1 MHTVGLMTTQGSG
14 ALSEEPGC
22 PDTRQQARSDALGLS
37 ETPYWAKFGMGSAAI
52 WRMSIYN
59 YSITNDGAALPL
71 VSVVIPHCNSLATLK
86 NCVSLLDR
94 QTFCRDR
101 FEIIVADNNSSCG
114 MDAVREAVPAARVI
128 HADEQGAGPAR
139 NAGVGAS
146 KGSILAFIDS
156 DCLPNLDWIE
166 KGIAG
171 IQAYDFIG
179 GRVIVTSEDPLRPN
193 PIEAF
198 EMVFAFNFK
207 RYINR
212 VGFTGTGNMFVWR
225 KVFDAVGPFRNGVP
239 EDVDWSFRARAQSFR
254 LGYVK
259 DLIVEHPARKTWSEL
274 IARWKRLVL
283 QQYLLYQERPFFIV
297 NWLLHKSLMPLSIL
311 PHACHILMS
320 SRLINFGSRWGA
332 LKVLAR
338 LRLWRTWEMF
348 SLLVRNS
355 P

>member
-1 MHTVGLMTTQGSG
+1 MNTESSH
-14 ALSEEPGC
+14 
-22 PDTRQQARSDALGLS
+22 
-37 ETPYWAKFGMGSAAI
+37 YSAI
-52 WRMSIYN
+52 K
-59 YSITNDGAALPL
+59 DGAALPL
-71 VSVVIPHCNSLATLK
+71 VSVVIPHYNSLATLK

-114 MDAVREAVPAARVI
+114 MDAVREAVPAAWVI

-139 NAGVGAS
+139 NAGVAAS
-146 KGSILAFIDS
+146 KGNILAFIDS

-166 KGIAG
+166 KGVAG
-171 IQAYDFIG
+171 IQSYDFIG
-179 GRVIVTSEDPLRPN
+179 GSVIVTSEDPLRPN

-198 EMVFAFNFK
+198 EMVFAFDFE

-225 KVFDAVGPFRNGVP
+225 KVFDAVGPFRNGLA
-239 EDVDWSFRARAQSFR
+239 EDMDGSFRARARTFR
-254 LGYVK
+254 LGYVE

-274 IARWKRLVL
+274 MARWKRMVL
-283 QQYLLYQERPFFIV
+283 EEYLLYQERPFFIAS
-297 NWLLHKSLMPLSIL
+297 WLLRASLMPLSIL
-311 PHACHILMS
+311 PHACHILTA
-320 SRLINFGSRWGA
+320 SRLNNSRSRWGG

-348 SLLVRNS
+348 SLLV
-355 P
+355 

>member
-1 MHTVGLMTTQGSG
+1 MNTESSH
-14 ALSEEPGC
+14 
-22 PDTRQQARSDALGLS
+22 
-37 ETPYWAKFGMGSAAI
+37 YSAT
-52 WRMSIYN
+52 Y
-59 YSITNDGAALPL
+59 DGAALPL
-71 VSVVIPHCNSLATLK
+71 VSVVIPHYNSLATLK
-86 NCVSLLDR
+86 NCVSLLER

-225 KVFDAVGPFRNGVP
+225 KVFDVVGAFRNGLA
-239 EDVDWSFRARAQSFR
+239 EDMDWSFRARAQSFR
-254 LGYVK
+254 LGYVE

-311 PHACHILMS
+311 PHACHILTS
-320 SRLINFGSRWGA
+320 SRLNNSRSRWGG